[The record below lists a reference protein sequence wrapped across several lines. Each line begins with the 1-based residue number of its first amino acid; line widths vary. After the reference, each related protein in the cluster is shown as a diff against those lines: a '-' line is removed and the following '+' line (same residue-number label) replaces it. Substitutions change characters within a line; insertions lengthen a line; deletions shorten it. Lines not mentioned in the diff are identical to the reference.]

1 MMSIDNLNFKVIG
14 CAMRVHSA
22 LGPGLF
28 ENTYEECLCF
38 ELKEMGLNV
47 FRQKPIPLV
56 YKEIQLEIGYRI
68 DLLVEDQLILEIK
81 AVESINDVHLAQL
94 LTYLRLSKCTQWLIL
109 NFNVASM
116 KNGIKRVVNNYQS
129 S

>member
-1 MMSIDNLNFKVIG
+1 MSIDNLNFKVIG

-38 ELKEMGLNV
+38 ELKEMGLDV
-47 FRQKPIPLV
+47 VRQKPIPLV

-94 LTYLRLSKCTQWLIL
+94 LTYLRLAKCTQGLIL

-116 KNGIKRVVNNYQS
+116 KNGIKRVVNNHQS